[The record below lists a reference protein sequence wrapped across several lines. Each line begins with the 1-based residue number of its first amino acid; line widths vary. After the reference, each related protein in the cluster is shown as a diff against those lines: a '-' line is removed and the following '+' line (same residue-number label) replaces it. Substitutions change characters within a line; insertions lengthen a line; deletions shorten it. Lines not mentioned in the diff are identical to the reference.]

1 MQISFKDRY
10 NIIYLDLV
18 DPNENKKIKRRE
30 KNKWLNYHIIHFN
43 LLWMAYI
50 NFSEY

>member
-1 MQISFKDRY
+1 LKDLR
-10 NIIYLDLV
+10 
-18 DPNENKKIKRRE
+18 DPSEKTKSKRKE
-30 KNKWLNYHIIHFN
+30 EIKWLNNHIIHFN